1 MAARTAEREQ
11 MAIDIALIHFP
22 VMNKSGE
29 TIGSA
34 VTNLDIHDIA
44 RAARTFGAGRYYI
57 VTPYA
62 DQQRLVTEII
72 EHWQTG
78 HGADYNPA
86 RKSALALVRLAD
98 SLDDVVQRICETYG
112 KRPLLVTTSA
122 RKHEKCITF
131 EEARRRIHGGGPV
144 LLLFGTA
151 HGLTP
156 EVISKADYT
165 LPPVSGE
172 TGYNHLS
179 VRSAVSIILDR
190 LLGCPGRNNHGIFRS
205 NINYFNLLETL

>member
-1 MAARTAEREQ
+1 MAV
-11 MAIDIALIHFP
+11 DIALIHYP
-22 VMNKSGE
+22 VINKSGE

-44 RAARTFGAGRYYI
+44 RAARTFGVGRYYI

-62 DQQRLVTEII
+62 DQQQLVAEII
-72 EHWQTG
+72 DHWQTG
-78 HGADYNPA
+78 HGARYNPA

-98 SLDDVVQRICETYG
+98 SLEDVVARVDDKHG
-112 KRPLLVTTSA
+112 RRPLLVTTSA
-122 RKHEKCITF
+122 RVQDDSITYMD
-131 EEARRRIHGGGPV
+131 ARRRIDAGDPL

-151 HGLTP
+151 HGLAQ
-156 EVISKADYT
+156 EVIDRADYT
-165 LPPVSGE
+165 LPPISGE

-190 LLGCPGRNNHGIFRS
+190 LLGVREGTKN
-205 NINYFNLLETL
+205 